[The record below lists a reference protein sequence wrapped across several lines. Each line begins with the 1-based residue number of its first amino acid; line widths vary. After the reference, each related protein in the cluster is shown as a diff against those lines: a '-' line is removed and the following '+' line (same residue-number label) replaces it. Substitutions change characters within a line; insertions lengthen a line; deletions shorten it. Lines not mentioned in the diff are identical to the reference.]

1 MNRRDFLTK
10 SSALSAG
17 VLAAL
22 SAARSR
28 GAEILGDE
36 RVRGP
41 FPILSTPYTETGE
54 VDYEVL
60 AKEAQYVDDC
70 GSPGMIWPQ
79 SGDSVDLLTMEEKMR
94 GMEVLAKAMEGRRSA
109 LCLGVQG
116 KDTEEML
123 LYAEK
128 AKSLN
133 VPAVISRPP
142 DDGTSEEQLRG
153 YWRAL
158 AETVS
163 CPIIIQTSGGTRYK
177 GPAPSVE
184 LLVELG
190 GDFNNLGYVKEE
202 TPVIEARMRKLL
214 ANRPKIKRVFSAM
227 GGFNWLYQLRI
238 GSEGL
243 VTERAVYADLLARLW
258 NHYQAGEL
266 PQAADLFSKFLL
278 IVTLR
283 DSVPGDLR
291 GFHLYVWQKKGI
303 FKNRLS
309 REYGPNGSI
318 PEKPILRDY
327 PLTEENIDEIELRLS
342 VLDA

>member
-1 MNRRDFLTK
+1 MNRRDFLTRT
-10 SSALSAG
+10 SALSAG
-17 VLAAL
+17 VLASMA
-22 SAARSR
+22 AARSR
-28 GAEILGDE
+28 SAEIFGDE

-41 FPILSTPYTETGE
+41 FPILSTPYTETGD
-54 VDYEVL
+54 VDYDVL
-60 AKEAQYVDDC
+60 AQEARYVDDC

-79 SGDSVDLLTMEEKMR
+79 SGDSVDLLTTREKTR
-94 GMEVLAKAMEGRRSA
+94 GMEVLAEAMEGRRSA

-116 KDTEEML
+116 KNTEEML

-128 AKSLN
+128 ARSLN

-142 DDGTSEEQLRG
+142 DDGTSEDELRQ

-163 CPIIIQTSGGTRYK
+163 CPVIIQTSGGSRYK

-190 GDFNNLGYVKEE
+190 ENFENLGYVKEE
-202 TPVIEARMRKLL
+202 TPVIEVRMRQLL
-214 ANRPKIKRVFSAM
+214 AARPKIKRVFSAM
-227 GGFNWLYQLRI
+227 GGFNWLHQLRI

-243 VTERAVYADLLARLW
+243 ITERAVYADLLARLW

-266 PQAADLFSKFLL
+266 REAADLFSKFLL
-278 IVTLR
+278 MVTLR
-283 DSVPGDLR
+283 DSLPGDLR
-291 GFHLYVWQKKGI
+291 GFHLYVWQKRGI

-318 PEKPILRDY
+318 PETPILRD
-327 PLTEENIDEIELRLS
+327 LSLSQEDIDEIELRLS
-342 VLDA
+342 VLEE